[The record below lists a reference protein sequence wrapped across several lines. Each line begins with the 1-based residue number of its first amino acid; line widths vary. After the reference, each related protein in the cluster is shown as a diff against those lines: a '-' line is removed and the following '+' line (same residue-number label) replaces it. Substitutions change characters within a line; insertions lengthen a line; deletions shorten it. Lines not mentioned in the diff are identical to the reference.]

1 MLREMLKSKIHGAV
15 LCETNIDYA
24 GSVTIPADICAEA
37 DLLAGE
43 KVQVVNVNTGMRLE
57 TYVIAGGKPRHF
69 ALNGG
74 AARCGLPGDRL
85 LVISYAILDDAQA
98 RRFRPT
104 ILVMDGRNR
113 VARRKGPQRRSR

>member
-1 MLREMLKSKIHGAV
+1 MFREMLKSKIHGAV
-15 LCETNIDYA
+15 LSEANLGYQ
-24 GSVTIPADICAEA
+24 GSITVPRDICAA
-37 DLLAGE
+37 ASILDGE

-57 TYVIAGGKPRHF
+57 TYVIAGNRPRHF

-85 LVISYAILDDAQA
+85 LVMSYAAMDDAEA

-104 ILVMDGRNR
+104 ILMMDGRNR
-113 VARRKGPQRRSR
+113 VARRKGPRARK